1 VEVRLRIDMSQA
13 RESQKPGERRASV
26 KLVAGVLAVYGA
38 LIVVTVRV
46 ATGNQLSPHPA
57 IQAQAVASLP
67 AKNAALSRPFVPNSF
82 VADW

>member
-1 VEVRLRIDMSQA
+1 MSQA
-13 RESQKPGERRASV
+13 RDSQKPRERRASV

-57 IQAQAVASLP
+57 IQAQPVASLP
-67 AKNAALSRPFVPNSF
+67 ATNAALSMPLVPGAF
-82 VADW
+82 VAGW